1 MRQFYLTFQ
10 KGYAVRSELSLT
22 HYRLLMRIENE
33 NARAFYE
40 NECVKSN
47 WSTNQK
53 KCDFLL
59 FLEYTNITKQ
69 HYLVIRMR
77 GAIMNA
83 KSVTCSFSMDREI
96 YNAYKS
102 VVVAN
107 GENVKGN
114 MVRYMQSVIQFGT
127 PNADTIQAIEEVQQ
141 LKKDPN
147 KKVYSSFSEILEELD
162 DE

>member
-1 MRQFYLTFQ
+1 
-10 KGYAVRSELSLT
+10 
-22 HYRLLMRIENE
+22 
-33 NARAFYE
+33 
-40 NECVKSN
+40 
-47 WSTNQK
+47 
-53 KCDFLL
+53 
-59 FLEYTNITKQ
+59 
-69 HYLVIRMR
+69 
-77 GAIMNA
+77 MNA

-114 MVRYMQSVIQFGT
+114 KVRYMQRVIQFGI
-127 PNADTIQAIEEVQQ
+127 PNADTIQAIEEVQ
-141 LKKDPN
+141 LLRKDPN